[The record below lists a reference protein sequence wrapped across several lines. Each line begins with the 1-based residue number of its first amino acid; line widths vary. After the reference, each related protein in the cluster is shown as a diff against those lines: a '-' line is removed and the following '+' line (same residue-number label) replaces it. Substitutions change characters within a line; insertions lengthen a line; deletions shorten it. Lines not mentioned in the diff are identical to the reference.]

1 MLPEFPPFKQSR
13 QVRACNE
20 VLDAVVLVAEDMF
33 RERLH
38 GSCFIQFNLRPPDK
52 GNTITLWLK
61 AVLLQTKMTLHASNA
76 IRLRSALKFVK
87 HNGTPTPACGNI
99 EASG

>member
-61 AVLLQTKMTLHASNA
+61 AVLLQTKMTLYASNA
-76 IRLRSALKFVK
+76 NRLRTALNFLKTLRHTYTGF
-87 HNGTPTPACGNI
+87 I

>member
-1 MLPEFPPFKQSR
+1 MSPELPPFKQGR

-38 GSCFIQFNLRPPDK
+38 GSCFIQEEMVSSTSAHLIK
-52 GNTITLWLK
+52 ETL
-61 AVLLQTKMTLHASNA
+61 S
-76 IRLRSALKFVK
+76 
-87 HNGTPTPACGNI
+87 PCG
-99 EASG
+99 